1 MSVLLINIIL
11 ELEDNALLDMSAQR
25 EAVHPIHVTLDIMQ
39 LCQEWPLVTCVQQ
52 VRGVTITRC
61 CCCCDYH
68 HCAITNTILIF
79 SLLYIIHILKL
90 LHQFSDM
97 VITKRVVIT

>member
-11 ELEDNALLDMSAQR
+11 ELEGNALLDMSAQR

-52 VRGVTITRC
+52 VRGVTIIGVVVFIIIVIVPSPTP
-61 CCCCDYH
+61 YK
-68 HCAITNTILIF
+68 F
-79 SLLYIIHILKL
+79 LLYYTFLSEIVTLIQ
-90 LHQFSDM
+90 LHGDHR
-97 VITKRVVIT
+97 KGCNHLR